1 MMEILILGM
10 DVIIHEQLSQVGLVM
25 ATVQQFDRIVETVLL
40 RVQRS
45 VMMVT
50 QTVEMVVMV
59 HEQLNLVG
67 HEMEIAQQYD
77 RHVEM
82 GLLKVLKH
90 EMIVTQTMVMG
101 VTTLVL

>member
-1 MMEILILGM
+1 MMGILIVMM
-10 DVIIHEQLSQVGLVM
+10 DVITHEQLSQVGLEM
-25 ATVQQFDRIVETVLL
+25 ETVQQFDKNEVIVLL
-40 RVQRS
+40 KVQRFA
-45 VMMVT
+45 MMVT

-77 RHVEM
+77 RNVEM